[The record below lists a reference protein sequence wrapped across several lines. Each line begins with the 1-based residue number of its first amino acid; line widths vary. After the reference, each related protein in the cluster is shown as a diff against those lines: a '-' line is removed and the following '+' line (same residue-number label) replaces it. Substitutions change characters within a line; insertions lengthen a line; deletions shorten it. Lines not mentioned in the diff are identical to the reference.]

1 MSRQYAAMEY
11 ALRLA
16 FEMSCPICNDSGG
29 DEDALSVVEM
39 IHRYAH
45 G

>member
-1 MSRQYAAMEY
+1 MSRQNVATEY

-16 FEMSCPICNDSGG
+16 FEMACPICNGSGG
-29 DEDALSVVEM
+29 DEGALSVIEM